1 MIAESPPPVARSS
14 SPSTTISNG
23 QLGVE
28 QLVTLQTLYNLNMP
42 ATEIAGVME
51 RMRAGQEASEAGSMS
66 GLIGPHAPPGY
77 DLPTVV
83 IADETERAQREPHA
97 SGEGSSELIRS
108 NITQDPPRYDF
119 KDN

>member
-1 MIAESPPPVARSS
+1 
-14 SPSTTISNG
+14 
-23 QLGVE
+23 
-28 QLVTLQTLYNLNMP
+28 MP

-66 GLIGPHAPPGY
+66 GLISPHAPPGY
-77 DLPTVV
+77 DKPTVV
-83 IADETERAQREPHA
+83 ITDETERAQREPHA
-97 SGEGSSELIRS
+97 SGEGSSELIRP